1 MAADIPSAAVMAAQV
16 RSGERPAT
24 ALVRDAL
31 QRAEAAAPLNACS
44 ALLAHSAL
52 AQAAA
57 LDRRRAGGQ
66 PMPPLAG
73 VPFVVK
79 NLLDVLGHATLAG
92 AEPRAQDP
100 PATRH
105 ADAVEALVAAGAVPV
120 ALAAMDEYACG
131 ATGEN
136 VIGGPVR
143 NPLDPLRITGGSSAG
158 TAALVAAGVV
168 PFGLGS
174 DTNGSIRAP
183 AAFCGIWGLRPT
195 TGRLSLRGC
204 VPYAQSLDTVGPMAG
219 SAADLALAYAAM
231 LGVDAP
237 EAAQHHGRPTTLR
250 VGVLGRGFADF
261 AEPAAQSAVLRV
273 ASAFGAVRTIDLPDA
288 DAARNAASVISAYE
302 VGRNH
307 QAMDFSTRHGG
318 YSAFVRQRI
327 LAGLAMP
334 RDWYDIACRYQSS
347 WRQRLLAL
355 FDDVDLLLA
364 PSTPYAAT
372 PIGADVVEGAGRI
385 YRPRADAGHMTRP
398 LSLAGLPVVAAPCA
412 GEGLP
417 VGIQIVAPPWRESLA
432 LAAGHFL
439 EAQGLCSRA
448 VPRSL

>member
-1 MAADIPSAAVMAAQV
+1 MTTDTLTAAAMAAQV
-16 RSGERPAT
+16 RDGVRPAV
-24 ALVRDAL
+24 AVVRDAL

-57 LDRRRAGGQ
+57 LDHQRAQGR
-66 PMPPLAG
+66 PLPPLAG

-79 NLLDVLGHATLAG
+79 NLLDVRGHATLAG
-92 AEPRAQDP
+92 AAARAQAP
-100 PATRH
+100 PAARH
-105 ADAVEALVAAGAVPV
+105 ADTVEALVAAGAVPV

-136 VIGGPVR
+136 VIGGPVS
-143 NPLDPLRITGGSSAG
+143 NPLDPSRITGGSSAG

-195 TGRLSLRGC
+195 TGRLSLAGC

-219 SAADLALAYAAM
+219 TAGDLALAYAAL
-231 LGVDAP
+231 LGVDMP
-237 EAAQHHGRPTTLR
+237 GETQGRAVATLR

-261 AEPAAQSAVLRV
+261 AEPAVQAAVLRV
-273 ASAFGAVRTIDLPDA
+273 ASAFGAVRTIDLPEA
-288 DAARNAASVISAYE
+288 DAARDAASVISAYE

-307 QAMDFSTRHGG
+307 QRMGFATRHGG

-327 LAGLAMP
+327 LAGLALP
-334 RDWYDIACRYQSS
+334 RDWYDTARQYQAA

-355 FDDVDLLLA
+355 FDEVDLLLA
-364 PSTPYAAT
+364 PATPYAAT
-372 PIGADVVEGAGRI
+372 PIGAECVEGAGRI

-412 GEGLP
+412 GEGMP
-417 VGIQIVAPPWRESLA
+417 VGVQIVAAPWLESLA
-432 LAAGHFL
+432 LAAARYV
-439 EAQGLCSRA
+439 ETQGLCRRA
-448 VPRSL
+448 VP

>member
-1 MAADIPSAAVMAAQV
+1 MATDTLSAAAMAAQV
-16 RSGERPAT
+16 RSGARAAT
-24 ALVRDAL
+24 ELVRDAL

-44 ALLAHSAL
+44 ALLAHGAL

-57 LDRRRAGGQ
+57 LDRRRAHGL
-66 PMPPLAG
+66 PLPALAG

-79 NLLDVLGHATLAG
+79 NLLDVRGHATLAG
-92 AEPRAQDP
+92 AAPRAQQP
-100 PATRH
+100 PATRD

-143 NPLDPLRITGGSSAG
+143 NPLDPSRITGGSSAG

-195 TGRLSLRGC
+195 TGRFSLRGC

-219 SAADLALAYAAM
+219 SAGDLALAYAAM
-231 LGVDAP
+231 LGVEAP
-237 EAAQHHGRPTTLR
+237 GDTQGRGVATLR

-261 AEPAAQSAVLRV
+261 AEPAVQAAVLRA
-273 ASAFGAVRTIDLPDA
+273 ASALGVVRTVDLPEA
-288 DAARNAASVISAYE
+288 DAARDAASVISAYE

-334 RDWYDIACRYQSS
+334 REWYDTARRYQSA

-372 PIGADVVEGAGRI
+372 PIGAESFAGVGRT

-398 LSLAGLPVVAAPCA
+398 LSLAGLPVVAAPCQ

-417 VGIQIVAPPWRESLA
+417 VGMQIVAPPWLESRA
-432 LAAGHFL
+432 LETARFL
-439 EAQGLCSRA
+439 EAQGLCRRA
-448 VPRSL
+448 FPRSM

>member
-1 MAADIPSAAVMAAQV
+1 MTADSLAAATMAAQV
-16 RSGERPAT
+16 RSGARPAVE
-24 ALVRDAL
+24 LVRDAL
-31 QRAEAAAPLNACS
+31 QRAAAAAPLNACS
-44 ALLAHSAL
+44 ALLPDSAL

-57 LDRRRAGGQ
+57 LDRLCAQGR
-66 PMPPLAG
+66 PLTPLAG

-79 NLLDVLGHATLAG
+79 NLLDVRGHATLAG
-92 AEPRAQDP
+92 AAPRAKEP
-100 PATRH
+100 PALRH
-105 ADAVEALVAAGAVPV
+105 ADTVETLVAAGAVPV

-136 VIGGPVR
+136 VTGGPVR
-143 NPLDPLRITGGSSAG
+143 NPLDPARITGGSSAG

-219 SAADLALAYAAM
+219 NAGDLALAYAAM
-231 LGVDAP
+231 LGMDAP
-237 EAAQHHGRPTTLR
+237 EDKQGRGVAALR
-250 VGVLGRGFADF
+250 VGVLGQGFADF
-261 AEPAAQSAVLRV
+261 AEPSVQAAVLRV

-288 DAARNAASVISAYE
+288 DAARDAASVISAYE

-307 QAMDFSTRHGG
+307 LAMDFSVRHGS

-334 RDWYDIACRYQSS
+334 RDWYDVACQYQSA

-355 FDDVDLLLA
+355 FDEVDLLLA

-372 PIGADVVEGAGRI
+372 PIGAETVEVAGRV

-412 GEGLP
+412 GQGLP
-417 VGIQIVAPPWRESLA
+417 AGVQIVAPPWRESLA
-432 LAAGHFL
+432 LAAGRFL
-439 EAQGLCSRA
+439 EVQGLCRRA
-448 VPRSL
+448 VPRSM

>member
-1 MAADIPSAAVMAAQV
+1 MTADTLSAAAMAAQV
-16 RSGERPAT
+16 RSGARPAVE
-24 ALVRDAL
+24 LVRDAL
-31 QRAEAAAPLNACS
+31 RRTEAAAPLNACS
-44 ALLAHSAL
+44 ALLAHRAL

-57 LDRRRAGGQ
+57 LDRRRSQ
-66 PMPPLAG
+66 CRPMPPLAG

-79 NLLDVLGHATLAG
+79 NLLDVRGHVTLAG
-92 AEPRAQDP
+92 AAPRAQQP
-100 PATRH
+100 PAPRD

-143 NPLDPLRITGGSSAG
+143 NPLDRSRITGGSSAG

-219 SAADLALAYAAM
+219 SAGDLALAYTAM
-231 LGVDAP
+231 LGMDAP
-237 EAAQHHGRPTTLR
+237 GNAQDRGVATLR

-261 AEPAAQSAVLRV
+261 AEPAVQAAVLRA
-273 ASAFGAVRTIDLPDA
+273 ASAFGTVRTIDLPHA
-288 DAARNAASVISAYE
+288 DAARDAASVISAYE

-307 QAMDFSTRHGG
+307 QAMDFSARHGG

-334 RDWYDIACRYQSS
+334 RDWYDVACQYQSA

-372 PIGADVVEGAGRI
+372 PIGAETVAGAGRL

-398 LSLAGLPVVAAPCA
+398 VSLAGLPVVAAPCVD
-412 GEGLP
+412 EGLP

-432 LAAGHFL
+432 LAAGQFL
-439 EAQGLCSRA
+439 EGQGLCSRA
-448 VPRSL
+448 LPRSL

>member
-1 MAADIPSAAVMAAQV
+1 MVADTLTAAAMAAQV
-16 RSGERPAT
+16 RSGERL
-24 ALVRDAL
+24 ALDLVQDAL

-44 ALLAHSAL
+44 ALLADSAL

-57 LDRRRAGGQ
+57 LDRLRAQGR
-66 PMPPLAG
+66 PLPPLAG

-79 NLLDVLGHATLAG
+79 SLLDVRGHATLAG
-92 AEPRAQDP
+92 AAPRAQEL
-100 PATRH
+100 PALRH
-105 ADAVEALVAAGAVPV
+105 ADTVEALVAAGAVPV

-143 NPLDPLRITGGSSAG
+143 NPLDPSRITGGSSAG

-195 TGRLSLRGC
+195 TGRLSLAGC

-219 SAADLALAYAAM
+219 SACDLALAYAAM

-237 EAAQHHGRPTTLR
+237 ADPQGRGAATLR
-250 VGVLGRGFADF
+250 VGVLGRGFSDF
-261 AEPAAQSAVLRV
+261 AEPAVQAAVLRV

-288 DAARNAASVISAYE
+288 DSSRDAASVISAYE

-307 QAMDFSTRHGG
+307 QAMGFSERHGG

-334 RDWYDIACRYQSS
+334 RGWYDIARQYQSA

-372 PIGADVVEGAGRI
+372 PIGADTVNGTGRI
-385 YRPRADAGHMTRP
+385 YRPRADAGHLTRP

-417 VGIQIVAPPWRESLA
+417 AGIQIVAAPGLESQA
-432 LAAGHFL
+432 LAAARFL
-439 EAQGLCSRA
+439 EAQGLCRSA
-448 VPRSL
+448 TPRWL

>member
-1 MAADIPSAAVMAAQV
+1 MTADTLTAAAMAAQV
-16 RSGERPAT
+16 RSGARGAT
-24 ALVRDAL
+24 DLVREAL

-44 ALLAHSAL
+44 ALLAQGAL

-57 LDRRRAGGQ
+57 LERRRDQGR
-66 PMPPLAG
+66 PLPPLAG

-79 NLLDVLGHATLAG
+79 NLLDVRGHATLAG
-92 AEPRAQDP
+92 AAPRAQEP
-100 PATRH
+100 AATRH
-105 ADAVEALVAAGAVPV
+105 ADAVEALAAAGAVPV
-120 ALAAMDEYACG
+120 ALASMDEYACG

-143 NPLDPLRITGGSSAG
+143 NPLDAARITGGSSAG

-195 TGRLSLRGC
+195 TGRLSLAGC

-219 SAADLALAYAAM
+219 SAGDLVLAYAAM
-231 LGVDAP
+231 LGIDVPPAGQ
-237 EAAQHHGRPTTLR
+237 ASGVATLR
-250 VGVLGRGFADF
+250 VGVLGRGFSDF
-261 AEPAAQSAVLRV
+261 AEPAVQAAVRRV

-288 DAARNAASVISAYE
+288 DAARDAASVISAYE

-307 QAMDFSTRHGG
+307 QAMDFSARHGG

-334 RDWYDIACRYQSS
+334 REWYDTARLYQSA

-372 PIGADVVEGAGRI
+372 PIGAETVEGASRL

-417 VGIQIVAPPWRESLA
+417 VGVQIVAPPWQESLV
-432 LAAGHFL
+432 LAAARFL
-439 EAQGLCSRA
+439 EAEGLCRRA
-448 VPRSL
+448 VVRSL

>member
-1 MAADIPSAAVMAAQV
+1 MITDTLTAAAMAAQV
-16 RSGERPAT
+16 RDGARPAA

-31 QRAEAAAPLNACS
+31 QRAAAAAPLNACS
-44 ALLAHSAL
+44 ALLAHGAL

-57 LDRRRAGGQ
+57 LDRLRAQGR
-66 PMPPLAG
+66 PLPPLAG

-79 NLLDVLGHATLAG
+79 NLLDVCGHATLAG
-92 AEPRAQDP
+92 AAPRAEEP
-100 PATRH
+100 PAARH
-105 ADAVEALVAAGAVPV
+105 ADTVEALVAAGAVPV
-120 ALAAMDEYACG
+120 ALAAMDEFACG

-143 NPLDPLRITGGSSAG
+143 NPLDPSRITGGSSAG

-219 SAADLALAYAAM
+219 SAGDLALAYAAM
-231 LGVDAP
+231 LGMDASGDT
-237 EAAQHHGRPTTLR
+237 QGRGVATLR
-250 VGVLGRGFADF
+250 VGVLGQGFADF
-261 AEPAAQSAVLRV
+261 AEPAIQAAVLRA
-273 ASAFGAVRTIDLPDA
+273 ASAFGAVRTIDLPEA
-288 DAARNAASVISAYE
+288 DAARDAASVISAHE

-307 QAMDFSTRHGG
+307 QAMDFSARHGG
-318 YSAFVRQRI
+318 YSAFARQRI

-334 RDWYDIACRYQSS
+334 RDWYDTARRYQSA

-355 FDDVDLLLA
+355 FDDVDLVLA

-372 PIGADVVEGAGRI
+372 PIGAETVEGAGRL

-398 LSLAGLPVVAAPCA
+398 LSLAGLPVVAAPCV

-417 VGIQIVAPPWRESLA
+417 AGIQLVAPPWREDLA
-432 LAAGHFL
+432 LAAGRFL
-439 EAQGLCSRA
+439 EAQGLCSKA
-448 VPRSL
+448 VPRCM